1 MTPDEP
7 VPSPKIRA
15 VPRGVRDGILYMRQA
30 LERRITGDELV
41 RVTGVSERSLRRQ
54 FIAFLGQAPLTH
66 FRAMRMA
73 SVRAALLSPLDD
85 AASVT
90 ETAARFGFGHFGRF
104 SAEYRRRFGELP
116 STTLS
121 RGRTGAAVASAGRR
135 MNDFGEAQ
143 ASASALQHLCGP
155 AGARV
160 APSLVIMPFRTGIG
174 RLEERLLA
182 EDLGEHIATA
192 LARAH
197 DFSVHV
203 ARSGSAAS
211 ATGASYC
218 LLGQVAGLPE
228 GRIRVILRLLD
239 LRRDGR
245 HLWGDAFE
253 GTSTDLLGIRDRV
266 MRAAATAIRPGL
278 EAAEIEAAR
287 RKQVQSLDA
296 SDLVLRAMPLVLA
309 ADAFSARRA
318 LDLLEEA
325 MALDPDDARPVAL
338 AAWCRVQLVLY
349 HTTSDPAAAR
359 LAASRLAERATAL
372 DPLGDPAVLTAR
384 SCVAM
389 WTGEPDLADALLA
402 RALAIDPGYGW
413 AWERSATVKVCY
425 GKPDRAIAEYR
436 RAIALKG
443 PRAPAAN
450 CWAGIGYAHLGAG
463 RYAVAAH
470 WLTKALAENPSA
482 SWLHFELV
490 PCFLA
495 LDEEQAARASVD
507 RLRRAHPEMTVQRAA
522 ATLPCPL
529 RLIWEPRLERFVA
542 LGLPA

>member
-7 VPSPKIRA
+7 VLSPRIRA

-30 LERRITGDELV
+30 LGRRITADELAN
-41 RVTGVSERSLRRQ
+41 VTGVSERSLRRQ
-54 FIAFLGQAPLTH
+54 FIAFLGRAPLAH
-66 FRAMRMA
+66 FRAMRIA
-73 SVRAALLSPLDD
+73 AVRAALLSPLND

-104 SAEYRRRFGELP
+104 SSEYRRRFGELP
-116 STTLS
+116 SATLA
-121 RGRTGAAVASAGRR
+121 RGRAGTAAPSASRR
-135 MNDFGEAQ
+135 TDDLDGAQ
-143 ASASALQHLCGP
+143 ANASALQHLRRP

-160 APSLVIMPFRTGIG
+160 APSLLIMPFRTGIG

-182 EDLGEHIATA
+182 EDLGEHIAMA

-203 ARSGSAAS
+203 ARGGSGAS

-253 GTSTDLLGIRDRV
+253 GTAADLPGIRDCV
-266 MRAAATAIRPGL
+266 IRAAVTAIRPGI

-287 RKQVQSLDA
+287 RKRPQNLDA

-309 ADAFSARRA
+309 ADAFNARRA
-318 LDLLEEA
+318 LDLLDEA
-325 MALDPDDARPVAL
+325 MALDPDDAKPVAL

-349 HTTSDPAAAR
+349 HATADPAAAR
-359 LAASRLAERATAL
+359 LAALRLAERAAAL

-413 AWERSATVKVCY
+413 AWERSATVKGCY
-425 GKPDRAIAEYR
+425 GKPDRAIAEYHH
-436 RAIALKG
+436 AIALKG
-443 PRAPAAN
+443 PRASAAN

-463 RYAVAAH
+463 RYAAAAD
-470 WLTKALAENPSA
+470 WLTKAVAENPSA

-522 ATLPCPL
+522 ATLPGPL
-529 RLIWEPRLERFVA
+529 QAIWEPRLERFVA